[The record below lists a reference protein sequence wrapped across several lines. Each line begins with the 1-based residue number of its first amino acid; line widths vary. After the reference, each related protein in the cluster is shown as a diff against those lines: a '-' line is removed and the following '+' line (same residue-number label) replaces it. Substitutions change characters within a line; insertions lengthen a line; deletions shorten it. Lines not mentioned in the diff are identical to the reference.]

1 LAFSLIPREEK
12 FFDLFDQQAQWLKK
26 SASLFK
32 DLARE
37 WRQNHP
43 ALEQLREVE
52 HECDITTHEIID
64 MLNRTFVTPID
75 REDIHE
81 LAKIQDDVV
90 DIIQAV
96 SERLQLFNIQSST
109 KELLE
114 LAEILE
120 ESITNVTKA
129 VSSIRDINRPRRILD
144 YCIEINRLE
153 NRGDRTYERAI
164 GDLFNNSS
172 GDVLNVIK
180 WKDIYDAAEQAIDKC
195 EDIANTI
202 ESIVVKNG

>member
-12 FFDLFDQQAQWLKK
+12 FFDFFEQQAQWLKK
-26 SASLFK
+26 AAALFK
-32 DLARE
+32 ELARD
-37 WRQNHP
+37 WSPNH
-43 ALEQLREVE
+43 AAIEQLREVE
-52 HECDITTHEIID
+52 HECDITTHEIMD

-81 LAKIQDDVV
+81 LAKVHDDVV

-96 SERLQLFNIQSST
+96 SERMLLFRIQTST

-120 ESITNVTKA
+120 EAINNVTKA

-164 GDLFNNSS
+164 GELFNNSS
-172 GDVLNVIK
+172 DVLNVIK
-180 WKDIYDAAEQAIDKC
+180 WKDIYDATEQAIDKC

-202 ESIVVKNG
+202 EGIVVKHG

>member
-1 LAFSLIPREEK
+1 LAFSLLPREEK
-12 FFDLFDQQAQWLKK
+12 FFDFFEQQAQWLKK
-26 SASLFK
+26 AAALFK
-32 DLARE
+32 ELARD
-37 WRQNHP
+37 WSPSH
-43 ALEQLREVE
+43 AAIEQLREVE
-52 HECDITTHEIID
+52 HECDITTHEIMD

-81 LAKIQDDVV
+81 LAKVHDDVV

-96 SERLQLFNIQSST
+96 SERMLLFRIQTST

-120 ESITNVTKA
+120 EAINNVTKA
-129 VSSIRDINRPRRILD
+129 VSSIRDMNRPRRILD

-164 GDLFNNSS
+164 GELFNNSS
-172 GDVLNVIK
+172 DVLNVIK
-180 WKDIYDAAEQAIDKC
+180 WKEIYDATEQAIDKC

-202 ESIVVKNG
+202 EGIVVKHG